1 MKHSVPAQKRYWDKG
16 PLAQKKSRAVNLLG
30 SFTSRSP
37 DKDSDEIVSDED
49 KGNIEY
55 LTGQVEF
62 VALVAANS
70 MEASPEVF
78 VATVL
83 RLSED
88 QKLPI
93 LQSVKKQN
101 LENLKGTQ
109 GNLLGGGQLVDLCSR
124 YR

>member
-1 MKHSVPAQKRYWDKG
+1 M
-16 PLAQKKSRAVNLLG
+16 G
-30 SFTSRSP
+30 SFDSRSP
-37 DKDSDEIVSDED
+37 DEDSVEIASDED
-49 KGNIEY
+49 KGNIKY
-55 LTGQVEF
+55 LPRQEEF

-70 MEASPEVF
+70 TETSPEVF

-101 LENLKGTQ
+101 LENL
-109 GNLLGGGQLVDLCSR
+109 N
-124 YR
+124 

>member
-1 MKHSVPAQKRYWDKG
+1 
-16 PLAQKKSRAVNLLG
+16 
-30 SFTSRSP
+30 
-37 DKDSDEIVSDED
+37 
-49 KGNIEY
+49 
-55 LTGQVEF
+55 
-62 VALVAANS
+62 

>member
-1 MKHSVPAQKRYWDKG
+1 MKHSVPTQKRYWDKR
-16 PLAQKKSRAVNLLG
+16 PLAKKKSRAVNLLG
-30 SFTSRSP
+30 SFASQSP
-37 DKDSDEIVSDED
+37 GKYSVEIVSDED

-55 LTGQVEF
+55 LPGQVEF

-70 MEASPEVF
+70 MEASPKVF

-88 QKLPI
+88 QKLSI

-101 LENLKGTQ
+101 LENLNERGEIF
-109 GNLLGGGQLVDLCSR
+109 
-124 YR
+124 